1 MTMMKGNESA
11 TNIEAINNEYS
22 DKLQKQIKKFKKKL
36 KKKIKKKVMQMQ
48 RAMQVPTTD
57 KPVQNDPS
65 KPKGDKEAIA
75 NLRPDEIHPVPGN
88 IPPGSYTYYLFKARF
103 HNDISANTRV
113 NNMPYIVSA
122 EEQVN
127 ASRLLAMYEA
137 GYKAGQRIMS
147 RNK

>member
-1 MTMMKGNESA
+1 MMNGNESA

-22 DKLQKQIKKFKKKL
+22 DKLQKQIKKFKKKI
-36 KKKIKKKVMQMQ
+36 KKKIKKKTMQMQ
-48 RAMQVPTTD
+48 MAMQVPATD
-57 KPVQNDPS
+57 KPVQNYPS

-75 NLRPDEIHPVPGN
+75 NLQPDEIHPVPGN

-122 EEQVN
+122 EEQAN

-137 GYKAGQRIMS
+137 GYKAGQRIE
-147 RNK
+147 

>member
-1 MTMMKGNESA
+1 MNGNESA
-11 TNIEAINNEYS
+11 TNIEAINNGYS
-22 DKLQKQIKKFKKKL
+22 DKLQKQIKKFKKKI
-36 KKKIKKKVMQMQ
+36 KKKIKKKTMQMQ
-48 RAMQVPTTD
+48 MAMQVPTTD
-57 KPVQNDPS
+57 KPVQNDLS

-147 RNK
+147 SNQ

>member
-1 MTMMKGNESA
+1 MNGNESA

-22 DKLQKQIKKFKKKL
+22 DKLQKQIKKFKNKI
-36 KKKIKKKVMQMQ
+36 KKKIKKKIMQIE
-48 RAMQVPTTD
+48 RAMQRPTTD

-65 KPKGDKEAIA
+65 KSKGDKEAIA

-113 NNMPYIVSA
+113 NNISYTVSV

-127 ASRLLAMYEA
+127 AGRLLAMYEA
-137 GYKAGQRIMS
+137 GYKAGQRI
-147 RNK
+147 K